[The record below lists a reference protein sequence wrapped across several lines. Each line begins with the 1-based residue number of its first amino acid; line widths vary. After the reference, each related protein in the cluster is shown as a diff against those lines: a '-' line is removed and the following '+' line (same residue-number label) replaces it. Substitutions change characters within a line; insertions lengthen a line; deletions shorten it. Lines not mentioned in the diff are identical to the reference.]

1 MADVLKQEL
10 GIEAELSKGSNGI
23 FTVAVDGDVVAK
35 KTLDGFPTTDQIVAS
50 VKARLSA
57 PG

>member
-1 MADVLKQEL
+1 MLRVEL
-10 GIEAELSKGSNGI
+10 GVEAELSKGSNGV
-23 FTVAVDGDVVAK
+23 FVVTVGDDVVAK

-50 VKARLSA
+50 VKAALDAKR

>member
-1 MADVLKQEL
+1 MKQEL
-10 GIEAELSKGSNGI
+10 GIEAELSKGSNGV
-23 FTVAVDGDVVAK
+23 FVVTVGDDVVAK

-50 VKARLSA
+50 VKAALDAKR